1 MKKIIS
7 VLLKYGLPIALSVLL
22 VWFFYT
28 HVDMEAIKQSFNSD
42 FDQWWWF
49 VPIFFISIMSH
60 VFRALRWRLQLQ
72 AIGVKAPLSAVV
84 DSIFGTY
91 FVNLLVPR
99 LGEVWRAGYIANR
112 QKASFTKVTGSMV
125 GDRLTD
131 TVTVLVLTL
140 ITFFLASSQVMQF
153 LSMKSGNEQQQHS
166 MYTTWWFWVAVALMA
181 GGGAFLVWLYR
192 TRDLDGIMGKVQKVT
207 RNLWEGLAAIAK
219 MREKKK
225 FVVYTVCLWGCYFAT
240 LYLASLAFDFTR
252 PLGVVAV
259 LVLFV
264 FSSLG
269 MAVPTN
275 GGVGAW
281 QYAIIF
287 GLAIYGIGTL
297 PLGKVYDPQATSFAW
312 VVWLFNQ
319 VVICLLGIY
328 AFIHIAIDR
337 KRIAQGR
344 TLVETSGD
352 GLQL

>member
-1 MKKIIS
+1 M
-7 VLLKYGLPIALSVLL
+7 
-22 VWFFYT
+22 
-28 HVDMEAIKQSFNSD
+28 
-42 FDQWWWF
+42 
-49 VPIFFISIMSH
+49 
-60 VFRALRWRLQLQ
+60 
-72 AIGVKAPLSAVV
+72 
-84 DSIFGTY
+84 
-91 FVNLLVPR
+91 
-99 LGEVWRAGYIANR
+99 
-112 QKASFTKVTGSMV
+112 
-125 GDRLTD
+125 
-131 TVTVLVLTL
+131 
-140 ITFFLASSQVMQF
+140 
-153 LSMKSGNEQQQHS
+153 
-166 MYTTWWFWVAVALMA
+166 
-181 GGGAFLVWLYR
+181 
-192 TRDLDGIMGKVQKVT
+192 
-207 RNLWEGLAAIAK
+207 
-219 MREKKK
+219 
-225 FVVYTVCLWGCYFAT
+225 VYTVCLWGCYYTT

-252 PLGVVAV
+252 PLGAVAV